1 MERGPFDQVM
11 PMDVKEFTRSV
22 ARKIR
27 LIEIQTRKAVDD
39 VLAGEYSS
47 VFKGSGM
54 EFEEVR
60 EYAPGDEIRSID
72 WNVTARMGKPFVK
85 RYVEER
91 ELTVWLLVDLSASG
105 TFGSRG
111 QVKNEAAAEFCA
123 LLAFAAIRNNDK
135 VGLIVFTDHVELAV
149 APSKGRSH
157 VLRLIRDLLR
167 FAPAGRGTDLSA
179 ALEYL
184 GRVTHKKAVVFLV
197 SDFLGP
203 GALGPASGRQLG
215 VLARRHDLIAIA
227 VGDER
232 EQELPDVGL
241 LELEDPETGD
251 RVLVDTS
258 SRRLRRQYAAAARE
272 RRARRQEL
280 FRCVGVD
287 EVEVMTGQDYVRDLR
302 KLFRKRGRRR

>member
-1 MERGPFDQVM
+1 M

-27 LIEIQTRKAVDD
+27 LIEIQTSKAVDD

-105 TFGSRG
+105 AFGSLS
-111 QVKNEAAAEFCA
+111 QLKNEAATEFCA

-135 VGLIVFTDHVELAV
+135 VGLIVFTDRVELSIP
-149 APSKGRSH
+149 PSKGRTH
-157 VLRLIRDLLR
+157 VLRLIRELLR
-167 FAPAGRGTDLSA
+167 FEPEGRGTDLA
-179 ALEYL
+179 VALEYL
-184 GRVTHKKAVVFLV
+184 GRVTHKRGVVFLV
-197 SDFLGP
+197 SDFLSP
-203 GALGPASGRQLG
+203 GVLAEQSGKQLR
-215 VLARRHDLIAIA
+215 VLARRHDLIAVT
-227 VGDER
+227 VGDRRER
-232 EQELPDVGL
+232 ELPDVGL
-241 LELEDPETGD
+241 IELEDAETGEC
-251 RVLVDTS
+251 VLIDTS
-258 SRRLRRQYAAAARE
+258 SARVRRDYAAD
-272 RRARRQEL
+272 ARRRGAERQSF
-280 FRCVGVD
+280 FRSTGID

-302 KLFRKRGRRR
+302 KLFRRREGRR

>member
-1 MERGPFDQVM
+1 
-11 PMDVKEFTRSV
+11 MDVKEFTRSV

-27 LIEIQTRKAVDD
+27 LIEIQTSKAVDD

-105 TFGSRG
+105 AFGSVS
-111 QVKNEAAAEFCA
+111 QLKNEAAAEFCA

-135 VGLIVFTDHVELAV
+135 VGLIVFTDRVELAI
-149 APSKGRSH
+149 APSKGRTH
-157 VLRLIRDLLR
+157 VLRLIRELLR
-167 FAPAGRGTDLSA
+167 FAPHGRGTNLSV

-184 GRVTHKKAVVFLV
+184 GRVTHKRGVVFLV
-197 SDFLGP
+197 SDFL
-203 GALGPASGRQLG
+203 ASGGLAEHEGKQLRI
-215 VLARRHDLIAIA
+215 LARRHDLIAVT
-227 VGDER
+227 VGDRRER
-232 EQELPDVGL
+232 ELPDIGL
-241 LELEDPETGD
+241 IELEDAETGES
-251 RVLVDTS
+251 VLIDTS
-258 SRRLRRQYAAAARE
+258 SARVRREYAAD
-272 RRARRQEL
+272 ARRRREERQSL
-280 FRCVGVD
+280 FRSTGID

-302 KLFRKRGRRR
+302 RLFRKREGRR

>member
-1 MERGPFDQVM
+1 M

-27 LIEIQTRKAVDD
+27 LIEIQTSKAVDD

-72 WNVTARMGKPFVK
+72 WNVTARMGRPFVK

-105 TFGSRG
+105 AFGSLS
-111 QVKNEAAAEFCA
+111 QLKNEAAAEFCA

-135 VGLIVFTDHVELAV
+135 VGLIVFTDRVELSIP
-149 APSKGRSH
+149 PSKGRTH
-157 VLRLIRDLLR
+157 VLRLIRELLR
-167 FAPAGRGTDLSA
+167 FEPEGRGTDLA
-179 ALEYL
+179 VALEYL
-184 GRVTHKKAVVFLV
+184 GRVTHKRGVVFLV
-197 SDFLGP
+197 SDFLSP
-203 GALGPASGRQLG
+203 GVLAEQSGKQLR
-215 VLARRHDLIAIA
+215 VLARRHDLIAVT
-227 VGDER
+227 VGDRRER
-232 EQELPDVGL
+232 ELPDIGL
-241 LELEDPETGD
+241 IELEDAETGEC
-251 RVLVDTS
+251 VLIDTS
-258 SRRLRRQYAAAARE
+258 SARVRRDYAAD
-272 RRARRQEL
+272 ARRRGAERQSF
-280 FRCVGVD
+280 FRSTGID

-302 KLFRKRGRRR
+302 KLFRRREGRR